1 MGKVRATDDEALA
14 TELWGDDKYW
24 DDSRKQ
30 FVPGTEEPSPGN
42 SSSTSETEPSKS
54 GKTEK
59 DSGPSVAPTTQTPSK
74 TEKDSSTVPST
85 GGSGTAKK

>member
-30 FVPGTEEPSPGN
+30 FVPGKEEPSPGN
-42 SSSTSETEPSKS
+42 SSSTSETEQSKKQNDVEVNLRS
-54 GKTEK
+54 T
-59 DSGPSVAPTTQTPSK
+59 APTTQTPSK